1 MDVMDVTVGHVGVVF
16 LPSGEFRSYTIEH
29 DGSLCSRLPV
39 KGLTDRVVAGGANT
53 RCDACTDLALM
64 RERGAEFYAR
74 LQGEL
79 PPPPV
84 DASAAT
90 TAALKARFGD
100 AAKGKR
106 VPIDYDLWGSYGVA
120 CEWADK
126 WAGTKRQH
134 ENEIREQLG
143 EATEIEVDGQLVARR
158 RVYDSPVKAHTRHV
172 DGLWRVKNGDDSAPD
187 A

>member
-1 MDVMDVTVGHVGVVF
+1 MDVMDVPVGHVGVVF
-16 LPSGEFRSYTIEH
+16 LPSGEFRSYEIKHYPSISHHCHLSDVPECK
-29 DGSLCSRLPV
+29 D
-39 KGLTDRVVAGGANT
+39 LT
-53 RCDACTDLALM
+53 LM

-106 VPIDYDLWGSYGVA
+106 VPIDGNLWSFYEIASKSVDD
-120 CEWADK
+120 WARV
-126 WAGTKRQH
+126 KRER

-172 DGLWRVKNGDDSAPD
+172 DGLWRVKQQGDDSE
-187 A
+187 

>member
-16 LPSGEFRSYTIEH
+16 LPSGEFRSYQIIHHPQTLAEVAAT
-29 DGSLCSRLPV
+29 GSL
-39 KGLTDRVVAGGANT
+39 A
-53 RCDACTDLALM
+53 CDVCDDLKLM

-84 DASAAT
+84 DASTAT

-106 VPIDYDLWGSYGVA
+106 VPIDLTLWQAYDAA
-120 CEWADK
+120 CGAVSDWERN
-126 WAGTKRQH
+126 KRYS
-134 ENEIREQLG
+134 ENEIREQIG

-172 DGLWRVKNGDDSAPD
+172 DGLWRVKNGDDSE
-187 A
+187 